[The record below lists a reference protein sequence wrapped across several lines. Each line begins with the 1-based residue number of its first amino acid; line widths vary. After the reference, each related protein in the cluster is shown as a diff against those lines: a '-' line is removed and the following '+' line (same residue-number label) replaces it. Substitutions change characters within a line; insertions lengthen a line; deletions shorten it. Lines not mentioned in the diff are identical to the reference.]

1 MSIGETIRKLRQ
13 EQGLT
18 QERLAEILSISPQAV
33 SRWETNM
40 TMPDISLIAPICNLF
55 NITSDKL
62 LGINIENKQSDIEN
76 ICAQADLYSK
86 RGYLSKAHE
95 ILDDALRRY
104 PENCDI
110 IYNLMYISYLQKNTT
125 GDKKYLYDAIKY
137 GKKVL
142 EISSKEYQRHS
153 AVQILCFSYSDIGQL
168 DEAVKMAESMPFMSI
183 SKEML
188 LCSVY
193 TGNKLYTAKQNKFDN
208 LLQFLSNT
216 LFFMQTKLD
225 SGEMAYTPK
234 EQAILRDKRI
244 ELLHLFFENG
254 DFGFYHT
261 HLCDTHCEQA
271 FYYAEINDFEKALE
285 HLSAAADHAVKFIT
299 EVDSVHSSLIL
310 RGMALGSW
318 STTSPEND
326 AKCLLKKMQNSVF
339 DKIRHNVDFIRIGK
353 FLSEYTDAWSVE
365 AKNIK

>member
-1 MSIGETIRKLRQ
+1 MADSE
-13 EQGLT
+13 
-18 QERLAEILSISPQAV
+18 LALMALDV
-33 SRWETNM
+33 
-40 TMPDISLIAPICNLF
+40 
-55 NITSDKL
+55 
-62 LGINIENKQSDIEN
+62 IEN
-76 ICAQADLYSK
+76 
-86 RGYLSKAHE
+86 
-95 ILDDALRRY
+95 
-104 PENCDI
+104 
-110 IYNLMYISYLQKNTT
+110 
-125 GDKKYLYDAIKY
+125 KKYLYDAIKY

-188 LCSVY
+188 LSSVY

-208 LLQFLSNT
+208 LLQFLSNS

-285 HLSAAADHAVKFIT
+285 YNKRARKQSVCYNVKLYSAMGDVLEATKNLNDCEFEFLDKRNLSTLYRTRAFYYLKQKKYDLALNYLNKSIINPPENYDKYKGNNETYLLLA
-299 EVDSVHSSLIL
+299 EVYKAMKQPDKARHYYELVLK
-310 RGMALGSW
+310 
-318 STTSPEND
+318 TSPYNYK
-326 AKCLLKKMQNSVF
+326 AQKG
-339 DKIRHNVDFIRIGK
+339 IGLISK
-353 FLSEYTDAWSVE
+353 
-365 AKNIK
+365 